1 MPQVTH
7 EQAYSRKSSL
17 KYTQSYT
24 NLKLLNK
31 RKSTQQLQGLD
42 SPLKS
47 QRLTGQLLADKVI
60 PWRLKLQELFFFFL
74 KEVVPVSPEN
84 WGGREDFSTR
94 IHGASASANKVFPEE
109 GGSGRRLRARTT
121 TSPTSTQKPTHI
133 FIPRLRLLM
142 KVLRP
147 ALDKRSFSS
156 SARSVNNVTIKSL
169 GR

>member
-7 EQAYSRKSSL
+7 ERAYSRKSSL

-60 PWRLKLQELFFFFL
+60 PRRLKLQELFF
-74 KEVVPVSPEN
+74 
-84 WGGREDFSTR
+84 
-94 IHGASASANKVFPEE
+94 
-109 GGSGRRLRARTT
+109 
-121 TSPTSTQKPTHI
+121 
-133 FIPRLRLLM
+133 
-142 KVLRP
+142 
-147 ALDKRSFSS
+147 SFS
-156 SARSVNNVTIKSL
+156 
-169 GR
+169 